1 MKVAFNS
8 LSRWT
13 RLLLA
18 CFALATVVPTTA
30 SSITPVA
37 EKVLVSRDG
46 PPVQLPGRRLD
57 KRVQLTV
64 RGEAADGNRQDLRAS
79 DSVLAPE
86 PLSSCGPKRIFILN
100 RALLL

>member
-1 MKVAFNS
+1 MKVTLHS

-18 CFALATVVPTTA
+18 CFALATVVPTSV
-30 SSITPVA
+30 SSSVPVA

-46 PPVQLPGRRLD
+46 PPVQAPSRRLD
-57 KRVQLTV
+57 ERLQ
-64 RGEAADGNRQDLRAS
+64 RDGGEAARGLDHGVRTGDTGGHFELL
-79 DSVLAPE
+79 LA
-86 PLSSCGPKRIFILN
+86 CVPKRIFILN